1 MVKEQSSIIDA
12 TILVINDDANNLA
25 LIRDVLESH
34 YKTIKVAVNKKEVLK
49 IAKSSS
55 LPDIILLDV
64 AIPKE
69 DSYEICKQLKE
80 KPSTHSIPILF
91 LVENNEPLDDS
102 YIFEMGA
109 DDYINKPISP
119 ATLAARVN
127 THLQNKR
134 LKAISDNQTNL
145 LENQIQE
152 HPTNLMVTQYAA
164 IYAMGYLSGVRENI
178 TGNHIWRNQHY
189 VKALAEKLRDH
200 PRFSGFLNDDN
211 TIEMLFMTAPL
222 HDIGNVGVPDRIL
235 LKPGRLTL
243 EEFEI
248 VKSHTHLG
256 RDVISQTERDFGI
269 EIPILKFAKEI
280 IYSHHEKWDGSGYP
294 EGLAGNT
301 IPIPARIA
309 AIADVYDALIRR
321 LVYKPAVPHDK
332 AVKIIL
338 EGRGTHFDPDMID
351 AFHEIHED
359 FQRIAYTYADSE
371 QDFRKKID
379 YLETAIAINP

>member
-1 MVKEQSSIIDA
+1 MANEHSSMIDA
-12 TILVINDDANNLA
+12 TILVVDDGSDNLS
-25 LIRDVLESH
+25 LISDLLQSH
-34 YKTIKVAVNKKEVLK
+34 YKTVEIAEDGKKALK
-49 IAKSSS
+49 IAQLSP
-55 LPDIILLDV
+55 PDIILLD
-64 AIPKE
+64 ITLPKE
-69 DSYEICKQLKE
+69 DGYEICKQLKAN
-80 KPSTHSIPILF
+80 PNTRDIPILF
-91 LVENNEPLDDS
+91 LVEKNELSD
-102 YIFEMGA
+102 
-109 DDYINKPISP
+109 DDYVFEVGAEDYITKPISP
-119 ATLAARVN
+119 ATLLARVK
-127 THLQNKR
+127 THLENKK
-134 LKAISDNQTNL
+134 LKAFPDSQSHL
-145 LENQIQE
+145 LESKIQE
-152 HPTNLMVTQYAA
+152 RTTNLMVTQYAA
-164 IYAMGYLSGVRENI
+164 IYAMGYLSGARENI

-200 PRFSGFLNDDN
+200 PRFSDFLNDDN

-222 HDIGNVGVPDRIL
+222 HDIGNVGIPDRIL
-235 LKPGRLTL
+235 LKPGRLTP

-248 VKSHTHLG
+248 VKNHTHLG
-256 RDVISQTERDFGI
+256 LNVILQTERDFGI

-280 IYSHHEKWDGSGYP
+280 IYSHHEKWDGTGYP
-294 EGLAGNT
+294 EGLAGNN

-332 AVKIIL
+332 AVNIIL